1 MNSRNE
7 LFDNSKQCIIERRH
21 LKAKV
26 RKLTNECIQNNCADY
41 LKKMKKLNFFEL
53 NNEKSINNA
62 IKLGINFH
70 FNKNNYNS
78 INRNL
83 KRIYNSLK
91 EESIK
96 LDNDFKF
103 FCNTLK
109 NDFSI
114 NELEAIKNDQ
124 LYYIPNSHIRSN
136 LKLNKKTDLEKNEI
150 DKTNILLI
158 NKTIYTKFCKR
169 EKNID
174 KKVFK
179 NIKIV
184 KNIIKKGINKLK
196 NEEKKK
202 IMKKEQIKK
211 LLNEFHNQSKK
222 EVYSLIND
230 KSYKKLFNSIDEE
243 SFLREYNRK
252 RYNQMAERS
261 FLKNRN
267 VRINKTQD
275 NIILNKSY
283 NKKINIYPRISSH
296 SLIDQR
302 KNVSKN
308 SIINNFENRRKLR
321 IFSLRLSRNYL
332 LKNYSKS
339 VANSKENFMKKR
351 LEENIQKQKEE
362 KEFHNKL
369 LNKIRS
375 NYTKNNIRKL
385 NLKYLI

>member
-7 LFDNSKQCIIERRH
+7 LFDNSKQCIVERRH

-83 KRIYNSLK
+83 KRINNSLK

-136 LKLNKKTDLEKNEI
+136 LKLNKKSDLEKNEI

-179 NIKIV
+179 NIIIV

-252 RYNQMAERS
+252 RYSQIEERS

-283 NKKINIYPRISSH
+283 NKKVNIYPRISSH

-302 KNVSKN
+302 KNVIKN
-308 SIINNFENRRKLR
+308 SIINNFENRKKLR

-339 VANSKENFMKKR
+339 VANSKEDLMKKR

-375 NYTKNNIRKL
+375 NYKINNIRKL
-385 NLKYLI
+385 NFKYLI